1 MYLVS
6 ACLAG
11 IKCRYDGRSN
21 ENKAVAELIKQG
33 KAVPVCP
40 EQLAGLYTPRIS
52 CEIFIDDKGNR
63 RVISKDGR
71 DFSEEFL
78 KGAER
83 TLAIAQALNIKKAI
97 LKAKSP
103 SCGCGKVYDGTFSG
117 KLVEG
122 NGLTAELLI
131 KNGIEVCTEKDLNEL
146 LYKEGV

>member
-11 IKCRYDGRSN
+11 FNCRYDGRSN
-21 ENKAVAELIKQG
+21 ENKTVIDLVKQG

-40 EQLAGLYTPRIS
+40 EQLAGLHTPRVS
-52 CEIFIDDKGNR
+52 CEIQMQNR

-71 DFSEEFL
+71 DLTEEFVN
-78 KGAER
+78 GAER

-103 SCGCGKVYDGTFSG
+103 SCGCGEIYDGSFSG

-131 KNGIEVCTEKDLNEL
+131 KNGIEVCTEMQIDKKPQSL
-146 LYKEGV
+146 

>member
-11 IKCRYDGRSN
+11 FNCRYDGRSN
-21 ENKAVAELIKQG
+21 ENKTVIDLVKQG

-40 EQLAGLYTPRIS
+40 EQLAGLQTPRVS
-52 CEIFIDDKGNR
+52 CEIQIENK

-71 DFSEEFL
+71 DLTEEFVN
-78 KGAER
+78 GAER
-83 TLAIAQALNIKKAI
+83 ILAIAQALNIKKAI

-103 SCGCGKVYDGTFSG
+103 SCGCGKIYDGSFSG

-131 KNGIEVCTEKDLNEL
+131 KNGIEVCTEMQIDEKPQIL
-146 LYKEGV
+146 